1 MNDDTVIVTPNWA
14 IKLVETLAL
23 NPYIPN
29 FGVTGPSD
37 SNNDKIFTHGFVHR
51 THLEV
56 RFRLINCISI
66 FLFLYFF
73 HFLSAAL
80 FFFVLFID

>member
-23 NPYIPN
+23 NPSIPN

-56 RFRLINCISI
+56 SNSKSDSNHPTFTFCS
-66 FLFLYFF
+66 YFE
-73 HFLSAAL
+73 LV
-80 FFFVLFID
+80 FFSVAFD

>member
-1 MNDDTVIVTPNWA
+1 MHDSKDSKLNLLSFAQVNDDTVIVTPNWA
-14 IKLVETLAL
+14 VKLVETLAL
-23 NPYIPN
+23 NPSIPN

-56 RFRLINCISI
+56 
-66 FLFLYFF
+66 
-73 HFLSAAL
+73 
-80 FFFVLFID
+80 

>member
-23 NPYIPN
+23 NPSIPN

-56 RFRLINCISI
+56 SKSNVTVFILLFFY
-66 FLFLYFF
+66 FLFLN
-73 HFLSAAL
+73 
-80 FFFVLFID
+80 

>member
-1 MNDDTVIVTPNWA
+1 MKQKIEREYLRLFFSIFLPSCSITCKVNDDTIIVTPNWA
-14 IKLVETLAL
+14 VKLVETLAL
-23 NPYIPN
+23 NPSIPN

-56 RFRLINCISI
+56 S
-66 FLFLYFF
+66 
-73 HFLSAAL
+73 
-80 FFFVLFID
+80 

>member
-23 NPYIPN
+23 NPSIPN

-56 RFRLINCISI
+56 SNSDSVHTS
-66 FLFLYFF
+66 FF
-73 HFLSAAL
+73 SFELNL
-80 FFFVLFID
+80 VFIIVF